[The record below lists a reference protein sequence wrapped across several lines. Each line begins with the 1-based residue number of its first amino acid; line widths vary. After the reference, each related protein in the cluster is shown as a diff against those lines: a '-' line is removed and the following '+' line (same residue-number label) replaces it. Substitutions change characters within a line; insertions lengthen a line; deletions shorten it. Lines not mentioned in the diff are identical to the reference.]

1 MLEDYLGAKNVVPLG
16 TLYNMGDGIRIAQEV
31 GADLQHMNNFELLG
45 LLHGMAFAVPA
56 CERARLL
63 IETTAQDTLTK
74 LRKIVTVTL
83 KIMSNGKYR

>member
-1 MLEDYLGAKNVVPLG
+1 
-16 TLYNMGDGIRIAQEV
+16 
-31 GADLQHMNNFELLG
+31 MNNFELLG

-56 CERARLL
+56 GERARLL
-63 IETTAQDTLTK
+63 FETTAQDTLTK

>member
-16 TLYNMGDGIRIAQEV
+16 TLYNMGNGIRIAQEV
-31 GADLQHMNNFELLG
+31 GVDLQHMNNFELLG

-56 CERARLL
+56 GERARLL
-63 IETTAQDTLTK
+63 FETTAQDTLTK

-83 KIMSNGKYR
+83 KIMGNGKYR